1 MKGTLKDWLKF
12 LVLLL
17 DDAAAVALVLLALW
31 FFKVRIPL
39 SVAIVLGVLLGILI
53 FVVHKMII
61 PSFHV
66 KQVTGSEGMIGL
78 AGEVI
83 EPLTPDGTVRI
94 KGEYWKAKSVMG
106 DIPAGTHVE
115 VLGLKNLV
123 LEVRHKKK

>member
-1 MKGTLKDWLKF
+1 MKGALKDWLKV

-17 DDAAAVALVLLALW
+17 DDAAAVVLVLLVLW

-39 SVAIVLGVLLGILI
+39 SVAIILGLLLGALVFII
-53 FVVHKMII
+53 HKKII

-66 KQVTGSEGMIGL
+66 KQVTGSEGMVGL

-83 EPLTPDGTVRI
+83 EPLTPNGTVRI
-94 KGEYWKAKSVMG
+94 KGEYWKAKSISG
-106 DIPAGTHVE
+106 DIPAGAHVE
-115 VLGLKNLV
+115 VLGLKDLV

>member
-1 MKGTLKDWLKF
+1 MKGTLKDWLKV

-17 DDAAAVALVLLALW
+17 DDAAAVALVLLVLW
-31 FFKVRIPL
+31 FFKIRIPL
-39 SVAIVLGVLLGILI
+39 SVAIVLGLLLGI
-53 FVVHKMII
+53 FVFVIHKKII

-83 EPLTPDGTVRI
+83 EPLTPSGTVRI
-94 KGEYWKAKSVMG
+94 KGEYWKAKSVTG

-115 VLGLKNLV
+115 VLGINNLI
-123 LEVRHKKK
+123 LEVRRKQQ

>member
-1 MKGTLKDWLKF
+1 MKGTLKDWLKV

-17 DDAAAVALVLLALW
+17 DDAAAVALVLLVLW
-31 FFKVRIPL
+31 FFKVRIPV
-39 SVAIVLGVLLGILI
+39 SVAIFLGVLLGILV
-53 FVVHKMII
+53 FVIHKMII

-83 EPLTPDGTVRI
+83 EPLKPDGTVRI
-94 KGEYWKAKSVMG
+94 NGEYWKAKSVTG

-115 VLGLKNLV
+115 VLGLKALV